1 MAVWL
6 GNGDDRGS
14 VGAIVKM
21 ELKGK
26 KALVMGLG
34 LHDGGLGV
42 TKFLVAQG
50 AEVTVTDLRSLEVL
64 QPTLERLE
72 GLPIKY
78 VFGEHREEDF
88 RNAEL
93 VIRNP
98 AVPLESSYLKIAREA
113 GAQIEMELTLFYK
126 LCRSHKIIGVT
137 GTRGK
142 TTSTLLLGTIMK
154 EWRSDTVVAGNL
166 RVSAL
171 NKLDEI
177 GEDTPVAL
185 EISCWQL
192 EGFGEKG
199 ISPSYAAVTNLSPD
213 HLNRYRDMADY
224 ANSKRWIYRNQAKE
238 GVVFLNLNDA
248 MVRTFAEDAPGKVG
262 WFAFNPLPE
271 DKAGTFLRDEVI
283 IWRDWDGNEEEICS
297 SNALKLPGAH
307 NLMNALTATALA
319 KAVGVPVAAIRRG
332 IENFKGVPDRL
343 EFVREIHG
351 VRFINDT
358 TSTSPA
364 GVLAALEAMRHSEN
378 SDIVLIAGG
387 ADKNLQFEGMATA
400 IANPQNRVRAIVLLK
415 GSATPLLQEA
425 LAQAGLSEKLLYG
438 PFDDFPAA
446 VTLSGEL
453 AKEGGLVLLSPGC
466 ASFGL
471 FIHEFERG
479 ERFREIVRRL

>member
-1 MAVWL
+1 
-6 GNGDDRGS
+6 
-14 VGAIVKM
+14 M

-26 KALVMGLG
+26 RALVMGLG

-50 AEVTVTDLRSLEVL
+50 AEVIVTDLRSPEVL
-64 QPTLERLE
+64 KPTLEKLQ

-98 AVPLESSYLKIAREA
+98 AVPLESSYLKMSREA

-142 TTSTLLLGTIMK
+142 TTSTVLLGAILK

-166 RVSAL
+166 RISAL

-177 GEDTPVAL
+177 GEDTPVVL

-192 EGFGEKG
+192 EGFGEQG

-213 HLNRYRDMADY
+213 HLNRYRNMAEY
-224 ANSKRWIYRNQAKE
+224 VNSKRWIYRNQDKK

-248 MVRTFAEDAPGKVG
+248 LVRTFAEDAPGKVG
-262 WFAFNPLPE
+262 WFALNPFPE
-271 DKAGTFLRDEVI
+271 DKAGTFLKNEVI

-319 KAVGVPVAAIRRG
+319 KAVGAPTEAIRRG
-332 IENFKGVPDRL
+332 IENFKGVSDRL
-343 EFVREIHG
+343 EFVREING

-364 GVLAALEAMRHSEN
+364 GVLAALEAMRQNEN
-378 SDIVLIAGG
+378 RDIVLIAGG
-387 ADKNLQFEGMATA
+387 ADKNLQFEAMAEA
-400 IANPQNRVRAIVLLK
+400 ITNPQNRVKAVVLLK
-415 GSATPLLQEA
+415 GSATPRLQEA
-425 LAQAGLSEKLLYG
+425 LAQADVPEKLLHG

-446 VTLSGEL
+446 VKLSAEL

-471 FIHEFERG
+471 FTHEVERG
-479 ERFREIVRRL
+479 ERFREIVSRL